1 MVTLKDVMA
10 VIERWAPPR
19 LAENGDN
26 SGLQLG
32 DPATLV
38 KRILVTLDVNQEVVK
53 EAAAHKAELIVSHHP
68 LFWQPLKSIDYH
80 TPIGKLVN
88 LLVQNQVMVYC
99 AHTNLDSTEGG
110 VNSCLA
116 AALGLKVTGILKTGF
131 QERLLKLV
139 VFVPQAQLEAVREA
153 ICQAGAGI
161 IGNYSHCTFQVSGE
175 GSFRPL
181 AGTHPYTGEVGKL
194 NKVAEARLEV
204 CVPEN
209 KLREVMTAML
219 AAHPYEEVA
228 YDLYALNNNG
238 PGFGLGRLGLLP
250 HPLSLG
256 ELVLQVREALEVP
269 FLKVVGQEERLVQK
283 VAVCG
288 GAGAGFIRRAAGR
301 VDVFITGD
309 VGYHQAQEAQALGL
323 ALIDAGHY
331 GTERVIV
338 PVLARY
344 LQAELPEVEINLS
357 QVKTDPWH
365 YSGI

>member
-1 MVTLKDVMA
+1 
-10 VIERWAPPR
+10 
-19 LAENGDN
+19 
-26 SGLQLG
+26 
-32 DPATLV
+32 
-38 KRILVTLDVNQEVVK
+38 
-53 EAAAHKAELIVSHHP
+53 
-68 LFWQPLKSIDYH
+68 
-80 TPIGKLVN
+80 
-88 LLVQNQVMVYC
+88 
-99 AHTNLDSTEGG
+99 
-110 VNSCLA
+110 
-116 AALGLKVTGILKTGF
+116 
-131 QERLLKLV
+131 
-139 VFVPQAQLEAVREA
+139 
-153 ICQAGAGI
+153 
-161 IGNYSHCTFQVSGE
+161 
-175 GSFRPL
+175 
-181 AGTHPYTGEVGKL
+181 
-194 NKVAEARLEV
+194 
-204 CVPEN
+204 
-209 KLREVMTAML
+209 
-219 AAHPYEEVA
+219 
-228 YDLYALNNNG
+228 
-238 PGFGLGRLGLLP
+238 LGLLP